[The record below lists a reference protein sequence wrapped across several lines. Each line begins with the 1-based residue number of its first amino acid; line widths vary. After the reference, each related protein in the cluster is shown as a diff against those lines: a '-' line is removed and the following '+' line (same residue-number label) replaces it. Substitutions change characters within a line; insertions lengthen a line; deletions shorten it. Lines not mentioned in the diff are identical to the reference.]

1 MNYHNITHDDM
12 NNGDGLRVVLWLS
25 GCSHHCYQCQNPQTW
40 NPNSGILFDNEAKQE
55 MFNELSKDYI
65 SGITL
70 SGGDPLHENNL
81 SEVLSLIEKTRNS
94 FPNKTIWLYT
104 GYTLEQIL
112 QPLLINTIP
121 TEEEEKRID
130 IVKMVDVLVDGP
142 YVDAQRDVTT
152 KWRGSKNQRVINIP
166 ETLKQQKVVLYCD

>member
-1 MNYHNITHDDM
+1 MA
-12 NNGDGLRVVLWLS
+12 LRLQPSLLS
-25 GCSHHCYQCQNPQTW
+25 MSESTNLESQQWY
-40 NPNSGILFDNEAKQE
+40 LFDNEAKQE

-130 IVKMVDVLVDGP
+130 IVK
-142 YVDAQRDVTT
+142 
-152 KWRGSKNQRVINIP
+152 W
-166 ETLKQQKVVLYCD
+166 